1 MNLSNETVLVTG
13 SGRGLGNAIARRL
26 AGLGASV
33 ILHDLSWE
41 APAEFG
47 EFKDLGDSVRK
58 SGAVFAVT
66 GNIGDEATVAQW
78 LPLIEAEVGPVT
90 CLVNAA
96 GGDIAAAGGK
106 PIPNDGIGIPSADVR
121 AMIDR
126 NLMGLIWVCKH
137 FIPSMQQARRGAVV
151 NIASSAAHLGVD
163 NGVIYAV
170 AKAGVV
176 EYTRCLA
183 VQLRSDGIRIN
194 AVSPGPTRTARFA
207 ATRVMD
213 ASDLDTTAP
222 LARYGS
228 PEEVADVVAFL
239 LAEESRFVS
248 GQVLRVDGARET
260 FAT

>member
-1 MNLSNETVLVTG
+1 
-13 SGRGLGNAIARRL
+13 
-26 AGLGASV
+26 
-33 ILHDLSWE
+33 
-41 APAEFG
+41 
-47 EFKDLGDSVRK
+47 
-58 SGAVFAVT
+58 
-66 GNIGDEATVAQW
+66 
-78 LPLIEAEVGPVT
+78 
-90 CLVNAA
+90 
-96 GGDIAAAGGK
+96 
-106 PIPNDGIGIPSADVR
+106 
-121 AMIDR
+121 
-126 NLMGLIWVCKH
+126 
-137 FIPSMQQARRGAVV
+137 MQQARRGAVV

-207 ATRVMD
+207 ATREMD